1 MLNIHHEPVV
11 CATVTTEKDEVY
23 LYETIDTS
31 GHPHTADYLSKIV
44 GNLIRY
50 CSNEY
55 NCTDNAVNMN
65 KMQEECH
72 GSKISF
78 RSFFVLCG
86 FGRSGR
92 PMGSTNAW
100 GCTIVTRTPR
110 K

>member
-1 MLNIHHEPVV
+1 MSIDGWSNIHHEPVV

-65 KMQEECH
+65 KMLEEIKNEDNSNIITYGCS
-72 GSKISF
+72 GQRSKKPYLVQI
-78 RSFFVLCG
+78 C
-86 FGRSGR
+86 
-92 PMGSTNAW
+92 N
-100 GCTIVTRTPR
+100 
-110 K
+110 